1 MATILIEEV
10 VMGLDDVK
18 DSLGQAVGT
27 LEAILE
33 DLHANLGASLPT
45 TLDRELLRP
54 LQSRLA
60 FVEELQ
66 ETLSGPQ

>member
-1 MATILIEEV
+1 MATVLIEEV

-18 DSLGQAVGT
+18 GSLEQAMTT

-33 DLHANLGASLPT
+33 DLHADLGVSLPT

-60 FVEELQ
+60 FVERLQ
-66 ETLSGPQ
+66 ETLSHTQ